1 MALTHADRAGTL
13 TPVALHAGN
22 PGPMTGTG
30 NWTWLIPG
38 RVPTLVDAG
47 VGNPRHLDALEDALG
62 GAALAQVL
70 VTHGHSD
77 HASGVIAMAERMPG
91 TRFLKMPWPDRDHRW
106 EVPWVSVADGDTI
119 DAGDSSVTAVH
130 TPGHAPDHLCFWHG
144 VTRTIFGGDLAIDGT
159 TVWIPSTPHGDLA
172 AYLASLER
180 VLALNPERIFPG
192 HGPVIEDP
200 ASLLRGYIAH
210 RREREGQVIDA
221 LRHGDTRPEAI
232 VARIYSELQEGLVPR
247 AQETVTAH
255 LQKLE
260 RDGRVRRAGDAWHII
275 TGGSN

>member
-1 MALTHADRAGTL
+1 
-13 TPVALHAGN
+13 
-22 PGPMTGTG
+22 MTGAG

-47 VGNPRHLDALEDALG
+47 VGHPAHLDALEEALG
-62 GAALAQVL
+62 RATLAQVL

-77 HASGVIAMAERMPG
+77 HASGVAAIAARMPAA
-91 TRFLKMPWPDRDHRW
+91 RFLKMPWPERDDRW

-119 DAGDSSVTAVH
+119 EAGDSCVTAVH
-130 TPGHAPDHLCFWHG
+130 TPGHAPDHVCFWHDA
-144 VTRTIFGGDLAIDGT
+144 TRAMFGGDLAIEGT
-159 TVWIPSTPHGDLA
+159 TVWIPSALQGDLA

-180 VLALNPERIFPG
+180 VLALNPARIFPG

-200 ASLLRGYIAH
+200 AALLRGYIAH
-210 RREREGQVIDA
+210 RHERESHVVDA
-221 LRHGDTRPEAI
+221 LRRGDTRPEAI
-232 VARIYSELQEGLVPR
+232 VTRIYPELQEGLVPR
-247 AQETVTAH
+247 ARETVIAH

-260 RDGRVRRAGDAWHII
+260 RDGRVRRAGDAWHMI